1 MKKNSAAAVNQGGN
15 ISGQKSPLMPS
26 SVVLTLRTTRR
37 VRQPKLRR
45 CKSGPAPRW
54 SVSTPDGTTVYL
66 AADERQQRSIALGIE
81 KPVFY
86 DLKPKDFSNMPDI
99 EDADERRKRRREERA
114 NQ

>member
-1 MKKNSAAAVNQGGN
+1 MSSRWIQLARAAFPNAHRILGDG
-15 ISGQKSPLMPS
+15 
-26 SVVLTLRTTRR
+26 
-37 VRQPKLRR
+37 
-45 CKSGPAPRW
+45 RW